1 MMIKEEIHSVPD
13 ESTCSKCRPRR
24 EEISACAIVNT
35 QYIMG
40 TCHCVQSVILLP
52 CMKGDIDGW
61 LHHNKIISFKMKVHC
76 SLNMSI

>member
-13 ESTCSKCRPRR
+13 ESKCSKCRLLR
-24 EEISACAIVNT
+24 EEISACALVNT

-40 TCHCVQSVILLP
+40 ACDCVQSVIFLP

-61 LHHNKIISFKMKVHC
+61 LHHNKIISFKMKK
-76 SLNMSI
+76 SIVA